1 MEQLRTIEV
10 DRPRIDH
17 VIINSENFEFE
28 QSTGLQETRET
39 VASNFQRQNEASVI
53 DIISEPEQI
62 NRIDRLEQI
71 GRELDQFGIGERF
84 RQQLDKLKKLSNIN

>member
-10 DRPRIDH
+10 DRPCIDQA
-17 VIINSENFEFE
+17 IINREGFEIEN
-28 QSTGLQETRET
+28 STGIHETRET

-53 DIISEPEQI
+53 DTISEPEQI

-84 RQQLDKLKKLSNIN
+84 WQQLDKLKKLSNIN